1 MNNRVIQT
9 LIQPNWNK
17 KKPLQN
23 GNVSTAG
30 EFNHQ
35 SSYKYTC
42 NPKNQEFVHLMA
54 NNKYYL
60 ETKDDRAYIYA
71 MNQVDVF
78 RHNKRYTHPYGCFK
92 LLQQLF

>member
-1 MNNRVIQT
+1 
-9 LIQPNWNK
+9 
-17 KKPLQN
+17 
-23 GNVSTAG
+23 
-30 EFNHQ
+30 
-35 SSYKYTC
+35 
-42 NPKNQEFVHLMA
+42 MA

>member
-1 MNNRVIQT
+1 MYEQSRDSDINS
-9 LIQPNWNK
+9 K
-17 KKPLQN
+17 N
-23 GNVSTAG
+23 GNVSAAG

-42 NPKNQEFVHLMA
+42 NPKNQEFVHLMI

-71 MNQVDVF
+71 MHQVDVF
-78 RHNKRYTHPYGCFK
+78 RHNKRYTHPRIISNCYNSY
-92 LLQQLF
+92 